1 MIPDIAYQLRCT
13 MDVIRNERGAA
24 LVEYSLL
31 IALIAL
37 TAIAALR
44 LLGGQIS
51 EEFSDINSDIQANT

>member
-13 MDVIRNERGAA
+13 IDVIRNERGAA

>member
-1 MIPDIAYQLRCT
+1 

-37 TAIAALR
+37 IAIAALR

-51 EEFSDINSDIQANT
+51 EEYSGINSDIQANT